1 MTLSSNT
8 DTMLLAGSQ
17 AQICTMKNHLVAP
30 NHLVGIRQIDGL
42 SVVKDVDDILHI
54 GAVTTHA
61 ELAVNADVK
70 RLCPVP
76 AGGIWNPALRHM
88 GTIGG
93 LISNHDPSA
102 EYPAWLW
109 TLGATIVTNIREL
122 SVDDFF
128 QGMFAMALADDKII
142 TAVKVLAPAKV
153 AYGKFRQPASLYAV
167 VSVFMADDAAGTRV
181 ARCWSW

>member
-1 MTLSSNT
+1 MTLSSSI
-8 DTMLLAGSQ
+8 DAMLLAGSQ
-17 AQICTMKNHLVAP
+17 AQICTMKNYLVAP
-30 NHLVGIRQIDGL
+30 NYLVGIRQIDDL
-42 SVVKDVDDILHI
+42 SGVKAVDDILHI

-93 LISNHDPSA
+93 LISNNDLAA
-102 EYPAWLW
+102 EYPVGLLALC
-109 TLGATIVTNIREL
+109 ATIATNIREL

-128 QGMFAMALADDKII
+128 KPVCHG
-142 TAVKVLAPAKV
+142 T
-153 AYGKFRQPASLYAV
+153 YG
-167 VSVFMADDAAGTRV
+167 
-181 ARCWSW
+181 